1 MQTLSP
7 TISPTITRKVNP
19 NINSKATDAEASLLP
34 AIAHSSV
41 LKTALTGLESSLND
55 ELDRYRHWQA
65 NGQTISYLNPFRPR
79 AISTQSVWASPSM
92 SEALLP
98 PLEPPVDK
106 QDQRTGQ
113 MSVQMPGQMSVQMP
127 VMPPLGKISTEINT
141 NQGLDKSNNPDNF
154 SNSNTGIDNAFAS
167 TQTLNTYAIASDSN
181 AGNVSPDN
189 FSAGTKN
196 SQPDDDEILQNLA
209 NDYAN
214 HYQNSI
220 NQESQIPI
228 PKTSVEKNTF
238 RSLMNP
244 VGIISLLLLL
254 CSSAAIGYLLVD
266 PSGVMKIFKTDNRPK
281 TSQADSKSDELG
293 KNIDLQNQQEQ
304 KTSDASLS
312 FVPFASDK
320 NLSNQTFDK
329 LNKNGN
335 SLNPAIA
342 KKNSPTNPLTT
353 GTNLFVPNSNSSS
366 NSSST
371 PLRTVPPINLS
382 NLAVAPL
389 PPALAPVDSG
399 YTAPERSY
407 EAPVATSSSR
417 RSSRSSASR
426 STATPRATYTEP
438 ANTYTA
444 ARSSS
449 PTSSSSISANNV
461 SGSDYVAPRRNNSV
475 KYAAPLSASPM
486 VQPEI
491 AASTNNDSYRVVVEN
506 GYGANAQQ
514 VERDAYVRPSD
525 GQVQV
530 GSYRDPN
537 AAQQRIEQLRRQ
549 GIPAK
554 ID

>member
-106 QDQRTGQ
+106 QDQRT
-113 MSVQMPGQMSVQMP
+113 VQTSGQMSVQMP
-127 VMPPLGKISTEINT
+127 VMPPLGKISTEINA
-141 NQGLDKSNNPDNF
+141 NQGLDKSNNQDNF
-154 SNSNTGIDNAFAS
+154 SSSNTGIDNAFAS
-167 TQTLNTYAIASDSN
+167 TQTLNTYPNYAITSDSN

-266 PSGVMKIFKTDNRPK
+266 PSGVMKLFKTDNRPK
-281 TSQADSKSDELG
+281 TSQSDSKSDDLG

-353 GTNLFVPNSNSSS
+353 GTNLFVPNSN

>member
-19 NINSKATDAEASLLP
+19 NINSKATDAEAYVLP

-41 LKTALTGLESSLND
+41 LKTALSGLESSLND

-113 MSVQMPGQMSVQMP
+113 MSIQMP
-127 VMPPLGKISTEINT
+127 VMPPLGKISTEINA
-141 NQGLDKSNNPDNF
+141 NQGLDQSNNPDNF

-167 TQTLNTYAIASDSN
+167 TQTLNTYPNYAIASDSH

-189 FSAGTKN
+189 FSTGTKN
-196 SQPDDDEILQNLA
+196 SQPDDDEILQNFA

-214 HYQNSI
+214 HYQNSL

-228 PKTSVEKNTF
+228 PKAPPEKNTF

-254 CSSAAIGYLLVD
+254 FSSAAIGYLLVD
-266 PSGVMKIFKTDNRPK
+266 PSGVMKLFKTDNRPK
-281 TSQADSKSDELG
+281 TSQSDSKSDDLG

-304 KTSDASLS
+304 KTSDAALS
-312 FVPFASDK
+312 FVPFAGDK
-320 NLSNQTFDK
+320 NLANQTLDK
-329 LNKNGN
+329 LSKNGN

-353 GTNLFVPNSNSSS
+353 GTNLFVPNSTSSS

-399 YTAPERSY
+399 YTAPERSN
-407 EAPVATSSSR
+407 EAPVSPSSSR
-417 RSSRSSASR
+417 RSSRSSAAR
-426 STATPRATYTEP
+426 STATPRATYTES
-438 ANTYTA
+438 ANTYAA
-444 ARSSS
+444 ARSSA
-449 PTSSSSISANNV
+449 TSSSSISPNNA

-486 VQPEI
+486 VSSEI
-491 AASTNNDSYRVVVEN
+491 AAPTNNDSYRVVVEN